1 MKKIPM
7 LLLLTTPYILI
18 VSIIADSV
26 SSIVLFLFATV
37 LVLNMVYAF
46 ILPRLGFDGKQILF
60 WNMLLKLCNIPVFL
74 LVFLIVLLTHVLI
87 LPLLPFLLLFD
98 YFLLLSTTMYGISG
112 LRSCYKSGNIS
123 LTTLIVHTIAQF
135 LFCVDVFSAVYCYIK
150 VCKS

>member
-1 MKKIPM
+1 M
-7 LLLLTTPYILI
+7 PYILI
-18 VSIIADSV
+18 ASIIADSV
-26 SSIVLFLFATV
+26 SSIILFLFATI
-37 LVLNMVYAF
+37 LLLNMVYAF

-135 LFCVDVFSAVYCYIK
+135 LFCVDVFSAVYCYMK
-150 VCKS
+150 VHKS